1 LSTQIAAWAKP
12 VRLTKLL
19 DTLGARPTWYRRAAM
34 TALEAPSGTPGEPSA
49 SSPTGPAPQGL
60 SAPPPSAVRRG
71 PSPRAVSPHE
81 RHVIR
86 TVAQAFPWYGYK
98 KIALICAR
106 LDEPIARRKVYR
118 VMTEA
123 GLLHRLRRRIDE
135 RARLE
140 VQRLSELLPRR
151 PNELWQTDV
160 TYIPIA
166 GYGWWYA
173 ITVIDYYSRY
183 LLALKLTHSYAA
195 AQAVEALQAAVAEAT
210 RIHGPLARP
219 VFLVTDNGTSFI
231 ARRFREALN
240 DVRIAGTDLSA
251 FSQVRIGYR
260 MPTQLGLLE
269 RFHETLKREEVYWNL
284 YADPRDA
291 RQKLEIFHE
300 RYNQARPH
308 WALVAAEPST
318 APARILMPH
327 EVYVRGHKVNPPSW
341 SRWVGWLEKDQIPEA
356 LPSHKTA
363 ERISA

>member
-1 LSTQIAAWAKP
+1 LNAQVSAWDKP
-12 VRLTKLL
+12 LRLTRLL
-19 DTLGARPTWYRRAAM
+19 DALGARATWYRRASE
-34 TALEAPSGTPGEPSA
+34 TSGERTPV
-49 SSPTGPAPQGL
+49 T
-60 SAPPPSAVRRG
+60 PPPRRG
-71 PSPRAVSPHE
+71 PWPGEISAYE
-81 RHVIR
+81 RHVIQ
-86 TVAQAFPWYGYK
+86 TVAKACPWYGYK
-98 KIALICAR
+98 KIALICRR
-106 LDEPIARRKVYR
+106 LDEPIPRRKVYR
-118 VMTEA
+118 VMKEC

-135 RARLE
+135 RARQE
-140 VQRLSELLPRR
+140 VQRLSELLPKG

-160 TYIPIA
+160 TYIPIP

-183 LLALKLTHSYAA
+183 LLAIRLTRSYAA
-195 AQAVEALQAAVAEAT
+195 AEAVEALQQAVAEAT

-231 ARRFREALN
+231 AKRFRAALE
-240 DVRIAGTDLSA
+240 DLQIAGTGVSA

-291 RQKLEIFHE
+291 RQKLAVFHE

-308 WALVAAEPST
+308 WALVAAEPS
-318 APARILMPH
+318 APLGACDPSQPPARILTPY
-327 EVYVRGHKVNPPSW
+327 EVYVRGYKVNPPPW
-341 SRWVGWLEKDQIPEA
+341 SRWVGWLEKDQALEA
-356 LPSHKTA
+356 LPPHKTA

>member
-1 LSTQIAAWAKP
+1 
-12 VRLTKLL
+12 
-19 DTLGARPTWYRRAAM
+19 M
-34 TALEAPSGTPGEPSA
+34 
-49 SSPTGPAPQGL
+49 
-60 SAPPPSAVRRG
+60 
-71 PSPRAVSPHE
+71 HE
-81 RHVIR
+81 RHVIQ

-98 KIALICAR
+98 KIALICRR
-106 LDEPIARRKVYR
+106 LDEPIALRKVYR
-118 VMTEA
+118 VMKEC
-123 GLLHRLRRRIDE
+123 GLLHRLRKRIDE

-195 AQAVEALQAAVAEAT
+195 VQAVEALRAAVAEAT
-210 RIHGPLARP
+210 RRHGPLTRP

-231 ARRFREALN
+231 ARRFRAALD
-240 DVRIAGTDLSA
+240 DVRIAGTGISV

-308 WALVAAEPST
+308 WALVAAEPQA
-318 APARILMPH
+318 APARILTPH
-327 EVYVRGHKVNPPSW
+327 EVYVRGLKVNPPSW
-341 SRWVGWLEKDQIPEA
+341 SRWVGWLEKDQALEA
-356 LPSHKTA
+356 LPSHKNA